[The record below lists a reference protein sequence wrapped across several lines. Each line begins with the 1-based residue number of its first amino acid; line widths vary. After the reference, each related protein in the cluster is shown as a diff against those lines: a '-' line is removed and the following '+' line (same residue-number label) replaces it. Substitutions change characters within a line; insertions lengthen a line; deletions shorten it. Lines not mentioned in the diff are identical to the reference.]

1 MIMRQ
6 KKHGLTVALQIVLI
20 LMLSLLLFGILTF
33 EIARTE
39 SVLRRE
45 AAASAALACSI
56 SATGYVFRDECLLES
71 VDGGPV
77 VYEVSDGT
85 AVLAGDAIALV
96 YADGG
101 NTGTRARAAGLT
113 AEIER
118 LQAIDSPSVPD
129 YYGAYRSLMQSLS
142 DSAVLGT
149 KGEIDTL
156 VAALDRHAAQAE
168 EEGERAARI
177 AALQAEFD
185 KLIENDRNATDRV
198 SAPNGG
204 VFLREVDGYESVMTT
219 EAVKTLTPGGLRAL
233 LASAQD
239 TPLAVGRIVTG
250 GVWYLAVPLDA
261 ERADAFV
268 TGEAYPVTVSRTGE
282 RPTLTLERITAPDT
296 GGEVLLI
303 FCAAEGTP
311 LPADLSR
318 SQEVVLTVG
327 TVSGIWVPMM
337 ALREENGRSLVLV
350 EENGVAV
357 SRTVEVVYKG
367 DGYCL
372 SALTEQEGCLREGDK
387 ILITPRRIYHGRVLV

>member
-1 MIMRQ
+1 MLMRR
-6 KKHGLTVALQIVLI
+6 KKQGLTVILQIGLI
-20 LMLSLLLFGILTF
+20 LTLSLLLFGILTF

-45 AAASAALACSI
+45 AAERGSLACNI

-85 AVLAGDAIALV
+85 AVLSGDAIALV

-101 NTGTRARAAGLT
+101 NTGTRARAAELI

-118 LQAIDSPSVPD
+118 LQSIDSPSVPD

-142 DSAVLGT
+142 DSTVLGT
-149 KGEIDTL
+149 EGEIDTL
-156 VAALDRHAAQAE
+156 TAALDRHAAQTE

-185 KLIENDRNATDRV
+185 RLIENDRNATDRV

-204 VFLREVDGYESVMTT
+204 VFFREVDGYEAVMSA
-219 EAVKTLTPGGLRAL
+219 EAAKALTPGGLRAL

-239 TPLAVGRIVTG
+239 TPLAIGKIVMG
-250 GVWYLAVPLDA
+250 GAWYLAVPLDA
-261 ERADAFV
+261 ERAQAFT
-268 TGEAYPVTVSRTGE
+268 TGENYPVAVSRTGE
-282 RPTLTLERITAPDT
+282 SLTLMLERITAPDT

-311 LPADLSR
+311 LPADLAR
-318 SQEVVLTVG
+318 SQEIVLTLG
-327 TVSGIWVPMM
+327 SVSGILIPMM
-337 ALREENGRSLVLV
+337 ALREENGRCLVLV

-357 SRTVEVVYKG
+357 ARTVEVVYKG

-372 SALTEQEGCLREGDK
+372 SALTEQEGYLREGDK
-387 ILITPRRIYHGRVLV
+387 ILITPRRIYHGRMLL